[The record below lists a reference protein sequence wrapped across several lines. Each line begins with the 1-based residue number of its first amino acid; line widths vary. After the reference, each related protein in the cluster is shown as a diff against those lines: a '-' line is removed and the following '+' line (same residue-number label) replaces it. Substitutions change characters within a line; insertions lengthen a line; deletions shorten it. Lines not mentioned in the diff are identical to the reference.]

1 MAEFREF
8 DVFLDE
14 DHVVHAYETVS
25 GVGMVSQVIRKRRDP
40 ATVLPH
46 GIPAD
51 VVDVEM
57 RADDGVH

>member
-40 ATVLPH
+40 R
-46 GIPAD
+46 GN
-51 VVDVEM
+51 
-57 RADDGVH
+57 RA